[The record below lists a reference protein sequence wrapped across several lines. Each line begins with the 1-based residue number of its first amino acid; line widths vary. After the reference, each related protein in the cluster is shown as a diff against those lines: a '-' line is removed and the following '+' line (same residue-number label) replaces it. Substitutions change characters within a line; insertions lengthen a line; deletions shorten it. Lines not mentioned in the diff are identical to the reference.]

1 MRRVTMK
8 AAYILVGVL
17 VVVLVAL
24 ATIYAQATGQLQQL
38 SEELKKTKEDNEALK
53 SQISDLEKTA
63 EQLKTALAQRE
74 EEIKKLQQQLQ
85 QAPAAP
91 RGLVYAAVREG
102 KTLYAYVID
111 PASNQLIAKVD
122 LNSTLGPELRDAL
135 MATLL
140 ALERPSTVEVW
151 TPRYFLP
158 DLPYFIVMFENP
170 KGSFAALIDRYTF
183 REVKVIKTHDTY
195 TRQYGGI
202 TPDGRYLV
210 ISQRQAQRV
219 VIIDLSTFAIVKTM
233 ELDAN
238 PCDAA
243 PSPDGKYVLIPV
255 RADKDPKKPEYA
267 LVLEVPTGREVARYY
282 FKRPGE
288 ETYTEPSMVLWS
300 HYKPNYGLLQGEARP
315 YEAVLEIDVKTG
327 TAKLTKE
334 VSYPSIAII
343 AVENPA
349 REEVAVLVGEFG
361 LYVRSLP
368 PDYRV
373 LKEVKLVPD
382 YLKTAVQGVYSPDG
396 RYFYLA
402 GSGGLVVL
410 DTSTWTV
417 VKHFK
422 ADAALWVLSIPSG
435 EWLKLYGK

>member
-1 MRRVTMK
+1 MK

-24 ATIYAQATGQLQQL
+24 AVIYAQATGQLQQL
-38 SEELKKTKEDNEALK
+38 SEELKKTKEESEALK
-53 SQISDLEKTA
+53 RQISDLEKTA
-63 EQLKTALAQRE
+63 EQLKTTLAQRE

-85 QAPAAP
+85 QAQAAP
-91 RGLVYAAVREG
+91 RSLVYAAVREG

-111 PASNQLIAKVD
+111 PATNQLIAKVD
-122 LNSTLGPELRDAL
+122 LNSTLGPEVRDAL
-135 MATLL
+135 MASLL
-140 ALERPSTVEVW
+140 GLEAPSRFEVW

-158 DLPYFIVMFENP
+158 DLPYFIVLFETP
-170 KGSFAALIDRYTF
+170 RGAYAALVDRYTF
-183 REVKVIKTHDTY
+183 KEFKVIKTHDKY

-202 TPDGRYLV
+202 TPDGRYLI

-219 VIIDLSTFAIVKTM
+219 LIIDLSTFTIVKTV
-233 ELDAN
+233 EVDAN

-243 PSPDGKYVLIPV
+243 PSPDGKYVFIPV
-255 RADKDPKKPEYA
+255 RSDKDPKKPEYG

-288 ETYTEPSMVLWS
+288 ETYTEPSMTYWS
-300 HYKPNYGLLQGEARP
+300 YYKPNYGILQGEARA

-327 TAKLTKE
+327 TMKLIKE
-334 VSYPSIAII
+334 VSYPSIPYMAL
-343 AVENPA
+343 ENPV
-349 REEVAVLVGEFG
+349 REEMAVTVYEFG
-361 LYVRSLP
+361 VYVRSLP
-368 PDYRV
+368 PEYRV

-382 YLKTAVQGVYSPDG
+382 YVKRLEQGTYSPDG
-396 RYFYLA
+396 RYFYVA
-402 GSGGLVVL
+402 GVGGLVVL

-422 ADAALWVLSIPSG
+422 ADAAIWVLSIPSG

>member
-1 MRRVTMK
+1 MK

-24 ATIYAQATGQLQQL
+24 AVIYAQATGQLQQL
-38 SEELKKTKEDNEALK
+38 SEELKKAKEENEALK
-53 SQISDLEKTA
+53 SQISTLEKTA

-85 QAPAAP
+85 QAQAAP

-111 PASNQLIAKVD
+111 PATNQLIAKVD
-122 LNSTLGPELRDAL
+122 LNSTLGPEVRDAL
-135 MATLL
+135 MASLL
-140 ALERPSTVEVW
+140 GLETPSRVEVW

-158 DLPYFIVMFENP
+158 DLPYFIVLFENP
-170 KGSFAALIDRYTF
+170 KGAYAAFIDRYTF
-183 REVKVIKTHDTY
+183 REVKVVKTHGKY

-202 TPDGRYLV
+202 TPDGRYLI

-219 VIIDLSTFAIVKTM
+219 VIIDLQTFTVVKTV

-255 RADKDPKKPEYA
+255 RSDKDPKKPEYA
-267 LVLEVPTGREVARYY
+267 LVLEVPTGREVARHY

-288 ETYTEPSMVLWS
+288 ETYTEPSMTYWS
-300 HYKPNYGLLQGEARP
+300 YYKPNYGILQGEARP

-327 TAKLTKE
+327 TVKLIKE
-334 VSYPSIAII
+334 VSYPSIPYMAL
-343 AVENPA
+343 ENPA
-349 REEVAVLVGEFG
+349 REEVAITVYEFG

-368 PDYRV
+368 PEYRV
-373 LKEVKLVPD
+373 IKEVKVVPD
-382 YLKTAVQGVYSPDG
+382 YLKKVEQGTYSPDG
-396 RYFYLA
+396 RYFYLT
-402 GSGGLVVL
+402 GVGGLVVL

-422 ADAALWVLSIPSG
+422 ADAALWALSIPSG

>member
-1 MRRVTMK
+1 MK
-8 AAYILVGVL
+8 TTYILAGI
-17 VVVLVAL
+17 VVVLAAL
-24 ATIYAQATGQLQQL
+24 AVIYAQTVAQLQQL
-38 SEELKKTKEDNEALK
+38 SEKLKKAIEANETLNA
-53 SQISDLEKTA
+53 QISALRKTV
-63 EQLKTALAQRE
+63 EQLNATLAQRE
-74 EEIKKLQQQLQ
+74 GEIKSLQQQLQ
-85 QAPAAP
+85 AATAP
-91 RGLVYAAVREG
+91 RGLIYAAVREG
-102 KTLYAYVID
+102 RTLYIYIIN
-111 PASNQLIAKVD
+111 PFTNQLIAKVD

-140 ALERPSTVEVW
+140 ALEKPSTVESW
-151 TPRYFLP
+151 TPRYLVP
-158 DLPYFIVMFENP
+158 DLPYLIVLFENP
-170 KGSFAALIDRYTF
+170 KGSYVAFIDRYTF
-183 REVKVIKTHDTY
+183 REVKVVKTYDNY

-219 VIIDLSTFAIVKTM
+219 VIIDLSTFTIVKTV

-255 RADKDPKKPEYA
+255 RSDKDPNKPEYA
-267 LVLEVPTGREVARYY
+267 LVLEVPSGREIARYY
-282 FKRPGE
+282 FKKPGE
-288 ETYTEPSMVLWS
+288 ATYTEPSMTYWS
-300 HYKPNYGLLQGEARP
+300 YYEPNYGLLQGEARP
-315 YEAVLEIDVKTG
+315 YEAVLEIDVNTS
-327 TAKLTKE
+327 TVKLVKE
-334 VSYPSIAII
+334 VSYPSIALM

-349 REEVAVLVGEFG
+349 REEVAIVVSGFG

-373 LKEVKLVPD
+373 LNEVKLVPD
-382 YLKTAVQGVYSPDG
+382 YLEAAVQGVYSPDG

-417 VKHFK
+417 VKYFK
-422 ADAALWVLSIPSG
+422 ADAALWVLSMPSG
-435 EWLKLYGK
+435 EWLKLYGKK

>member
-1 MRRVTMK
+1 MK

-24 ATIYAQATGQLQQL
+24 GVIYAQATGQLQQL

-53 SQISDLEKTA
+53 TQISTLEKTA

-85 QAPAAP
+85 QAQAAP

-111 PASNQLIAKVD
+111 SATNQLIAKVD
-122 LNSTLGPELRDAL
+122 LNSTLGPELRNAL

-140 ALERPSTVEVW
+140 GLEQPSRFEVW
-151 TPRYFLP
+151 SPRYLLP
-158 DLPYFIVMFENP
+158 DLPYFIVLFENP
-170 KGSFAALIDRYTF
+170 KGSFAALIDRHTF
-183 REVKVIKTHDTY
+183 REVKVIKTHDKY

-210 ISQRQAQRV
+210 ISQRQEQRV
-219 VIIDLSTFAIVKTM
+219 VIIDLQKFEIVKTV

-238 PCDAA
+238 PCDST
-243 PSPDGKYVLIPV
+243 PSPDGKYFLIPV
-255 RADKDPKKPEYA
+255 RSDKDPKKPEYV
-267 LVLEVPTGREVARYY
+267 LLLEVPTGREVARYY

-288 ETYTEPSMVLWS
+288 ETYTEPSMTYWS
-300 HYKPNYGLLQGEARP
+300 HYRPNYGILQGEARP
-315 YEAVLEIDVKTG
+315 YEAVLEIDVKAG
-327 TAKLTKE
+327 TMKLIKE
-334 VSYPSIAII
+334 VSYPSIAHM
-343 AVENPA
+343 AVENPK
-349 REEVAVLVGEFG
+349 REEVAVVLIEFG

-368 PDYRV
+368 PEYRV

-382 YLKTAVQGVYSPDG
+382 YLKKADQGVYSPDG

-402 GSGGLVVL
+402 GPGGLVVL

-422 ADAALWVLSIPSG
+422 ADAAIWVLSIPSG